1 MLLPESMVPVKKC
14 SSAICGGF
22 CHARRSPE
30 GLGLPL
36 WSSPSV
42 SGDLRTPLGAEIL
55 IETLRGEDDPPWG
68 FVGKPT
74 ERPSGP
80 SREGPRAATDVYQCT
95 PLNTLASMICSDSR
109 VPLDPSPLAAAESG
123 NTW

>member
-1 MLLPESMVPVKKC
+1 MSGP
-14 SSAICGGF
+14 
-22 CHARRSPE
+22 PE

-55 IETLRGEDDPPWG
+55 NETLGGEEDPPWR

-74 ERPSGP
+74 ERPSGR
-80 SREGPRAATDVYQCT
+80 SRERPHGPPDAYQCT

-109 VPLDPSPLAAAESG
+109 VPLEPSPLAAAESG

>member
-1 MLLPESMVPVKKC
+1 MPRKC
-14 SSAICGGF
+14 
-22 CHARRSPE
+22 PE

-55 IETLRGEDDPPWG
+55 MMTVGGENHPPWR
-68 FVGKPT
+68 FTAEPT
-74 ERPSGP
+74 ERSPWCSRNGP
-80 SREGPRAATDVYQCT
+80 HAGPDVYQCT
-95 PLNTLASMICSDSR
+95 PLKTFASMICSDSR
-109 VPLDPSPLAAAESG
+109 EPAEPSPFAAAESG